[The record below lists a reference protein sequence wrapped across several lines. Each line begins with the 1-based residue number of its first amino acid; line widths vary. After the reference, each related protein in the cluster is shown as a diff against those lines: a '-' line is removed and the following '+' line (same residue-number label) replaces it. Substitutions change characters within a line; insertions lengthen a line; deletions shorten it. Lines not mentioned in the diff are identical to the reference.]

1 MRKPRSKNLVIF
13 LLCFVLLA
21 LFEPFGYTSAYAD
34 VNRSISDVG
43 GKTADVDDAGNL
55 RFEVRAHAASSG
67 TRWKTVGLYVTSN
80 PTGRNGKEGTTAKD
94 CVFLTNFQRGVLNQI
109 EQLEIQL
116 LLLSIFP
123 KTSLTACVTKPV

>member
-67 TRWKTVGLYVTSN
+67 TRWKTVGLLVTYN
-80 PTGRNGKEGTTAKD
+80 PTVFHLVPDDAPTA
-94 CVFLTNFQRGVLNQI
+94 FTENFKLPAVSI
-109 EQLEIQL
+109 SAVL
-116 LLLSIFP
+116 LLPADILLF
-123 KTSLTACVTKPV
+123 AA